1 MNSYGFFT
9 VTGCV
14 ILTSSVE
21 EGGLVCPGEEVTFTC
36 TVIEQPSLGWNN
48 EQYIVGEVIF
58 LCRDQMKLRVPISRG
73 PFQIVLTS
81 LSPSNSSQ
89 VANITSTL
97 TVNATLTL
105 NGTVVECNDW
115 DKSAEITLHVAIG
128 KGNWSLATLFTHI
141 VMNSRHI
148 ERCVCVCV
156 CVCVRVCVRVCVCVC
171 VWRGGGGGGY

>member
-48 EQYIVGEVIF
+48 KPYILAVGEVFF
-58 LCRDQMKLRVPISRG
+58 LHNDQLKLEVPVFRG

-89 VANITSTL
+89 VANMTSTL
-97 TVNATLTL
+97 TVHATPTL
-105 NGTVVECNDW
+105 NRTVVKCD
-115 DKSAEITLHVAIG
+115 DGDISANASLHVAG
-128 KGNWSLATLFTHI
+128 KHYIFGQTPRNVTL
-141 VMNSRHI
+141 
-148 ERCVCVCV
+148 
-156 CVCVRVCVRVCVCVC
+156 
-171 VWRGGGGGGY
+171 